1 MQEAQTTPTQKTMDE
16 ITQSVATVVK
26 ETGKLKNRL
35 KEAMASGQPV
45 DAVAVLVREILP
57 IQEMLAASIHD
68 VLMLEDED
76 PGDGSDEDYEDEG
89 DPDAYGDE
97 GDEDGDPDDPDDE
110 DLDEGYLEIDEATFE
125 AAMVILRVHGFDIPN
140 GDKSE
145 PTQMLSK
152 PEYARAAVIRLLH
165 SAYDEEEAA
174 AAVQHLIATY
184 PNVPLKKELD
194 DARAAFQAQQAQQAQ
209 GGAQAGA

>member
-1 MQEAQTTPTQKTMDE
+1 MQAAQATPTQKTMDE
-16 ITQSVATVVK
+16 ITQSIAMVVR
-26 ETGKLKNRL
+26 ETGKLKDRL
-35 KEAMASGQPV
+35 KAAIAAGQSV
-45 DAVAVLVREILP
+45 DAVSVLVREILP

-68 VLMLEDED
+68 VLLLEDED
-76 PGDGSDEDYEDEG
+76 PGYGGDEDYEEDG

-97 GDEDGDPDDPDDE
+97 GDEDGDPDDPDG

-174 AAVQHLIATY
+174 AAVQQLIATY

>member
-1 MQEAQTTPTQKTMDE
+1 MQEAQTTPTQKTMEE

-76 PGDGSDEDYEDEG
+76 PGYGGDEDYEDEG
-89 DPDAYGDE
+89 DPEAYGDE
-97 GDEDGDPDDPDDE
+97 GDEDGDGDE
-110 DLDEGYLEIDEATFE
+110 EGDEGDEGYLEIDEATFE

-152 PEYARAAVIRLLH
+152 PEYARAAVIHLLH

-174 AAVQHLIATY
+174 AAVQQLIATY